1 MVVEFDFFMC
11 KFLSGAFGGVVASLH
26 PISNVVLLSGFFM
39 EERAFLMGCWLDVL
53 LVEYSAFVLFLHYFV
68 IISLFESVSQ

>member
-1 MVVEFDFFMC
+1 
-11 KFLSGAFGGVVASLH
+11 
-26 PISNVVLLSGFFM
+26 M